1 MIMTFL
7 SPVDLCRLGASSRYW
22 RAMIRDPILWKYFLL
37 RDMPYWP
44 SIDHL
49 TMPQLELYDVPQRVI
64 SEDENLSDAQEVDET
79 GTELKCDFMS
89 E

>member
-1 MIMTFL
+1 
-7 SPVDLCRLGASSRYW
+7 
-22 RAMIRDPILWKYFLL
+22 
-37 RDMPYWP
+37 
-44 SIDHL
+44 
-49 TMPQLELYDVPQRVI
+49 MPQLELYDVPQRVI

>member
-79 GTELKCDFMS
+79 GTEFKCDFMS

>member
-1 MIMTFL
+1 
-7 SPVDLCRLGASSRYW
+7 
-22 RAMIRDPILWKYFLL
+22 MIRDPILWKYFLL

>member
-1 MIMTFL
+1 MTFL